1 VGVMFYKNL
10 DPTIMQSKTGKYII
24 DLLNQLNLVTNTN
37 DETLSNKIKN
47 VLISFEKSKEM
58 RKKGKKLKFK

>member
-1 VGVMFYKNL
+1 MFYKNL
-10 DPTIMQSKTGKYII
+10 DPTIMQSKTCKYII

-47 VLISFEKSKEM
+47 VLIS
-58 RKKGKKLKFK
+58 LP

>member
-1 VGVMFYKNL
+1 MFYKNL
-10 DPTIMQSKTGKYII
+10 DPTIMHSKTGKYII